1 MTTRKFPFVTDE
13 FYHLYNRGVDKR
25 VIYLDDK
32 DYQRFA
38 ELLFLVNSSKPIN
51 IRSIHEDINNV
62 YDFDRGEQLVA
73 IGAYCL
79 MPNHFHLLMT
89 PLVDG
94 GVSAFMGK
102 LCTSYSMYFNQKY
115 ERTGT
120 LFEGKFKARHANN
133 DEYLKYLYSYIHL
146 NPIKLIDSTWK
157 EKGISDSKKAYL
169 YASSYEYSSLPD
181 YTAEVREQNKIINP
195 NPFPDYFLNPGGV
208 QKELLEWLTYS
219 LYKEESRG

>member
-1 MTTRKFPFVTDE
+1 
-13 FYHLYNRGVDKR
+13 
-25 VIYLDDK
+25 
-32 DYQRFA
+32 
-38 ELLFLVNSSKPIN
+38 
-51 IRSIHEDINNV
+51 
-62 YDFDRGEQLVA
+62 
-73 IGAYCL
+73 
-79 MPNHFHLLMT
+79 
-89 PLVDG
+89 
-94 GVSAFMGK
+94 
-102 LCTSYSMYFNQKY
+102 MYFNQKY

-157 EKGISDSKKAYL
+157 EKGISDAKKAYL

-195 NPFPDYFLNPGGV
+195 NPFPDYFLNAGGV

-219 LYKEESRG
+219 LYKEESRA